1 MMSKIKSREE
11 IDSRY
16 KWKLED
22 IYPDEEAWEEDY
34 QFVQNKMQAIAE
46 LQGTLGQSAQ
56 KLLEALRMLDEIGQK
71 QEKTYVYSK
80 MRRDENNADPK
91 YQNLFQR
98 AENLAVQLGSAVSFI
113 VPEITGIP
121 SEKLAA
127 FIDENKDLQ
136 LYRHYLDEIMRQ
148 KEHILSAAEERILA
162 MTADLSMASGNIFS
176 LFNNADIKFPVIK
189 DEQGQ
194 EVEITKG
201 RYGRFMEST
210 DRRVRKEAFEG
221 LFDTYGKFK
230 NTLAATLNSSIKS
243 DVFYARVRKYPSS
256 LHASLDQDNISPD
269 VYHRLIETVHN
280 NLKYMYQYV
289 ALRKRLLGVDELH
302 MYDLYVPMV
311 KDAAMDIPYE
321 KARELVIEGLKPLGE
336 EYVAK
341 LAEGLDSGWVD
352 VYENE
357 GKTSGAYSWGTY
369 GTHPYV
375 LLNYDN
381 KLDDVFTLAHEMGH
395 SMHTYYSNLCQPY
408 VYSKYPIFLAEVAS
422 TVNEALLIDYLL
434 DKTKD
439 KKEKMYLL
447 NHYLEQFRGTV
458 FRQTMFAEFEKVVR
472 EKAER
477 GVPLNS
483 ESFSKIYQDLNRLY
497 YGPEMVIDPQIAIEW
512 ARIPHFYSGFY
523 VYKYATG
530 FSAAIALKQQLAKG
544 DQSAVNRYM
553 QFLNQIG
560 KGYRIPDIHVFN

>member
-22 IYPDEEAWEEDY
+22 IYLDEEAWEEDY

-230 NTLAATLNSSIKS
+230 
-243 DVFYARVRKYPSS
+243 
-256 LHASLDQDNISPD
+256 SP
-269 VYHRLIETVHN
+269 LI
-280 NLKYMYQYV
+280 
-289 ALRKRLLGVDELH
+289 
-302 MYDLYVPMV
+302 
-311 KDAAMDIPYE
+311 
-321 KARELVIEGLKPLGE
+321 VILPI
-336 EYVAK
+336 
-341 LAEGLDSGWVD
+341 
-352 VYENE
+352 
-357 GKTSGAYSWGTY
+357 
-369 GTHPYV
+369 HP
-375 LLNYDN
+375 
-381 KLDDVFTLAHEMGH
+381 
-395 SMHTYYSNLCQPY
+395 
-408 VYSKYPIFLAEVAS
+408 
-422 TVNEALLIDYLL
+422 
-434 DKTKD
+434 
-439 KKEKMYLL
+439 
-447 NHYLEQFRGTV
+447 
-458 FRQTMFAEFEKVVR
+458 
-472 EKAER
+472 
-477 GVPLNS
+477 
-483 ESFSKIYQDLNRLY
+483 
-497 YGPEMVIDPQIAIEW
+497 
-512 ARIPHFYSGFY
+512 
-523 VYKYATG
+523 
-530 FSAAIALKQQLAKG
+530 
-544 DQSAVNRYM
+544 
-553 QFLNQIG
+553 
-560 KGYRIPDIHVFN
+560 